1 MICELVPIL
10 FYLNDNPYLGL
21 WVCIS
26 MCFAYTLTLP
36 RITILGIILL
46 IYYTE
51 HYFKITHEQMI
62 EDFNVLFK
70 AFII

>member
-1 MICELVPIL
+1 
-10 FYLNDNPYLGL
+10 
-21 WVCIS
+21 
-26 MCFAYTLTLP
+26 MCFAYTLTIP